1 MTAKKKATKKPKT
14 EIPSI
19 TVIDHSHYT
28 EEIYPDGSRRYLG
41 KVEKKREEGAILWHR
56 GDGKWEVVMPKGWLA
71 GGSKR
76 GDLLMLLRL
85 WDQAPQIEG
94 TIGESQVLEKLP
106 CAEILL
112 RAMQKRDAAFFREL
126 GDHFKPRK
134 ATAEKADESKK
145 WKNEKDDDVIN
156 SILDAA
162 KSFKRLPRFEEV
174 LVRYRNTK
182 DHASETPSGFKEKL
196 KPRGFEWLGMCL

>member
-1 MTAKKKATKKPKT
+1 
-14 EIPSI
+14 
-19 TVIDHSHYT
+19 
-28 EEIYPDGSRRYLG
+28 
-41 KVEKKREEGAILWHR
+41 
-56 GDGKWEVVMPKGWLA
+56 
-71 GGSKR
+71 
-76 GDLLMLLRL
+76 MLLRL
-85 WDQAPQIEG
+85 WHQAPQIEG

-134 ATAEKADESKK
+134 ATAEKAEDHKE
-145 WKNEKDDDVIN
+145 WKNEKDYDVIN
-156 SILDAA
+156 SILAAA

-196 KPRGFEWLGMCL
+196 KPRGFGWLGMCL